1 VRYTATSD
9 KPTMVWLGSR
19 EQRAA
24 CYLFNERENILDR
37 LNKSSMDDMRKNINL
52 YNGYIWTLKFM
63 LKKCESWLN
72 EEELAEKLLY
82 EPDFEN
88 ISYGLELYEYDGR
101 NYIYESEIKNL
112 LAILSVKMEEYNRY
126 LIELM
131 VNAGVA
137 LALMWEPPV
146 KTM

>member
-1 VRYTATSD
+1 MVR
-9 KPTMVWLGSR
+9 LGSR

-37 LNKSSMDDMRKNINL
+37 MNKSSMDDIRKNINL

-63 LKKCESWLN
+63 LKNCEAWLS
-72 EEELAEKLLY
+72 EEELAETLLD

-88 ISYGLELYEYDGR
+88 ISYGLDLCEYDGR
-101 NYIYESEIKNL
+101 HYIYESEIKNL

-126 LIELM
+126 LIERM

-137 LALMWEPPV
+137 LALLWIPPV

>member
-1 VRYTATSD
+1 
-9 KPTMVWLGSR
+9 
-19 EQRAA
+19 
-24 CYLFNERENILDR
+24 
-37 LNKSSMDDMRKNINL
+37 
-52 YNGYIWTLKFM
+52 M

-72 EEELAEKLLY
+72 EEELSEKLLY
-82 EPDFEN
+82 EPDYEN
-88 ISYGLELYEYDGR
+88 ISYGIELYEYDGR